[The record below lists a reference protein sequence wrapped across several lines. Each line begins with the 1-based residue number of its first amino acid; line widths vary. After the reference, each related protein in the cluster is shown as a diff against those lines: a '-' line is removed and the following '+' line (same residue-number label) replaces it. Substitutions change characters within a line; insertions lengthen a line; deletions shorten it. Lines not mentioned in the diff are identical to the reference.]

1 MKNNYIKKTIQLI
14 FFAFVAKGLGFVREM
29 VLANYYGANYV
40 SDVFVV
46 VQNIPAVIFA
56 MFGTAVTTGFIPLY
70 SELKV
75 KNGKSE
81 AHKFMNNVFNI
92 FFFVAIVLTVL
103 GIVFSKE
110 LVLIFA
116 GGFSG
121 KTYALC
127 NQFAKIIM
135 PSSIAIILV
144 YVYNAYLQTEGY
156 FNQNSLMNV
165 PYNVIQILCIMAA
178 FYIKNIYL
186 LAIGILLSSFGQ
198 LFYLKF
204 LMARKTNF
212 KHKIGVKFND
222 PTIIKMLILVGP
234 VFISTAINQLN
245 TIIDRSLAS
254 GLIEGSASALNYAN
268 EVTNIVTQVIIL
280 SLTTILY
287 PKLTELYAQNSNDK
301 NEFTE
306 NYIQIVSLLVF
317 PLSAIIFVLSKEIV
331 QILFGRGA
339 FTEETV
345 LFVSRALKIYALG
358 IAGASFRDVLNKVF
372 YAMKNTVIPMINGGI
387 TVCMNIILNLLLIR
401 QFKYLGLA
409 AATAIAATVCT
420 ILLMVQLM
428 KKNKDLKLEL
438 LIKTMCKH
446 IIATV
451 IMFIISQNVYK
462 FIFIENAI
470 IKFIFIGVI
479 AVVVYIGILIIIKE
493 SVVIKTKDNLIN
505 RIRGNK

>member
-29 VLANYYGANYV
+29 VLANYYGTNYV

-75 KNGKSE
+75 KEGKTE

-92 FFFVAIVLTVL
+92 FFLVAIILTIL
-103 GIVFSKE
+103 GIIFSKQ
-110 LVLIFA
+110 LVSIFA
-116 GGFSG
+116 GGFCG
-121 KTYALC
+121 KTYELC
-127 NQFAKIIM
+127 NEFAKIIM
-135 PSSIAIILV
+135 PSSVAIILV

-165 PYNVIQILCIMAA
+165 PYNCIQIVFIIFA
-178 FYIKNIYL
+178 FYIKNVYM

-204 LMARKTNF
+204 LMRKRTRF
-212 KHKIGVKFND
+212 KHEMNIKFND

-234 VFISTAINQLN
+234 VFISTIINQLN

-287 PKLTELYAQNSNDK
+287 PKLTELYARNSDMK

-306 NYIQIVSLLVF
+306 NYIHIVSLLVF
-317 PLSAIIFVLSKEIV
+317 PLAAIIFVLSKEIV

-339 FTEETV
+339 FTGETV
-345 LFVSRALKIYALG
+345 LFVSRALKVYALG

-372 YAMKNTVIPMINGGI
+372 YAMKNTVIPMINGGLA
-387 TVCMNIILNLLLIR
+387 VCMNIILNLLLINK
-401 QFKYLGLA
+401 FKYLGLA
-409 AATAIAATVCT
+409 AATTVAATICT
-420 ILLMVQLM
+420 VLLLVQLM
-428 KKNKDLKLEL
+428 KKNKELRLE
-438 LIKTMCKH
+438 
-446 IIATV
+446 IIIRIISKDIFATI
-451 IMFIISQNVYK
+451 IMFVVLQCIYNVVP
-462 FIFIENAI
+462 IENAI
-470 IKFIFIGVI
+470 IKCIFMGLI
-479 AVVVYIGILIIIKE
+479 AVMIYITMLIILRE
-493 SVVIKTKDNLIN
+493 SFVIKTKDNLIE
-505 RIRGNK
+505 RVRGK